1 MQGTRGAGGLG
12 VGGWGLNA
20 IKTTK
25 LAFFLSSFLSQRLPI
40 VSVSSSL
47 SLYNC
52 LCLVYFFLS
61 PSFVFFS
68 FFSFFLSLSFFQLLP
83 YLFVFSILS
92 LPIILINLF
101 SLASFSLF
109 YLNFFFSF
117 FSFSL
122 SICLPNIII
131 HFFLSSFFL
140 LYFSL
145 SLSLSLYLYLYLFSS
160 NFLKKFET
168 KLKNFENSFSRH
180 YLSTPP
186 LLLLHFRKKTKF
198 NFLDGNKILA
208 IF

>member
-145 SLSLSLYLYLYLFSS
+145 SLSLSLSTSTSTSFHLIFWRSLKRNWKTLKTLFRAIIYRRRRCC
-160 NFLKKFET
+160 FCIFAKKLNLTF
-168 KLKNFENSFSRH
+168 
-180 YLSTPP
+180 
-186 LLLLHFRKKTKF
+186 
-198 NFLDGNKILA
+198 
-208 IF
+208 